1 MSSSQNRLQ
10 DFVRQL
16 NEIDVGQFV
25 KRLNELKLE
34 DLKNVKPP
42 SLQALASSTY
52 FPVAT
57 GLSLGIL
64 AYFTVVLPNWY
75 NYTTAKRLAEQ
86 YMVETD
92 RLPGLRASVDNYT
105 QRLTSITEE
114 LPKLADLIATPED
127 LIYISKIF
135 TQSAQRSNLV
145 INGFTPIPYDQS
157 QSCEV
162 SSALSGAGQA
172 LRSDL
177 PPSSGAAPPPP
188 QPGSE
193 GATNDQPQ
201 PQAEA
206 PPAPPALPP
215 AQPGSP
221 QPDPVRPPFR
231 SNYYQLQLQGD
242 YLNLLAFLR
251 SSQEYSLT
259 IIPTCLE
266 VKGLL
271 SQQTQSQSGQLP
283 LSNGQVSAR
292 LIVNI
297 PTKEPGRPALQPPPT
312 P

>member
-1 MSSSQNRLQ
+1 MPSPLNRFQ
-10 DFVRQL
+10 DFARQL
-16 NEIDVGQFV
+16 NEIDIGQAV

-34 DLKNVKPP
+34 DIKNAKLP
-42 SLQALASSTY
+42 SFREVASSTY
-52 FPVAT
+52 FPIVA
-57 GLSLGIL
+57 GLSL
-64 AYFTVVLPNWY
+64 AVVTYFAALLPGWF
-75 NYTTAKRLAEQ
+75 NYTRAKQLAEQ
-86 YMVETD
+86 YTAETN
-92 RLPGLRASVDNYT
+92 RLPGLRGSVDNYT
-105 QRLTSITEE
+105 RRLTNINEE
-114 LPKLADLIATPED
+114 LPKLSNLIATPDD

-162 SSALSGAGQA
+162 SSALSGSSQA
-172 LRSDL
+172 LPSDVP
-177 PPSSGAAPPPP
+177 PPSGQTPKPP
-188 QPGSE
+188 QAATDG
-193 GATNDQPQ
+193 GTNDQAP

-206 PPAPPALPP
+206 PPAPPNLPP
-215 AQPGSP
+215 SQPGSP

-251 SSQEYSLT
+251 SSQEYSLM

-271 SQQTQSQSGQLP
+271 SQQASAQSDQLP

-297 PTKEPGRPALQPPPT
+297 PTKDPGRPPIPPT
-312 P
+312 PIP